1 MKKGAL
7 GPRFSFLGG
16 WLFLLGWDGDVGG
29 WGCGPLDL
37 EVFGVERHVSFVGT

>member
-16 WLFLLGWDGDVGG
+16 WLFLLGWDGDC
-29 WGCGPLDL
+29 GCSGVAVFDL
-37 EVFGVERHVSFVGT
+37 EVFEVECHVSFVGT